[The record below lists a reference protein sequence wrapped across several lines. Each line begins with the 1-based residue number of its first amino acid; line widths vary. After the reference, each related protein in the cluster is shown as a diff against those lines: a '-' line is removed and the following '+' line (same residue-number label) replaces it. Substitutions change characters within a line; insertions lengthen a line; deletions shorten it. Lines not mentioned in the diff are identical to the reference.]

1 MLYSPTKSS
10 ETKISKRN
18 IVYKNNDLNIK
29 TGNRLNDEELI
40 SYTKLKNQIPLT
52 KKSPPKKK
60 KKKVKKTKFEK
71 PKNEI
76 KNNIIIKDE
85 KDRDNIY
92 QVKDI
97 NYLDVINTDDIRKQ
111 DTENNDRLC
120 ETITENK
127 NKNKEKI
134 NKINKIQINKCIV
147 CICFLFIKKIKTHQ
161 NVLIDEG
168 MEIIT
173 EHLDILNIFKKLY
186 RDGKIQEKLQNEKD
200 DIIKMSEKCIQ
211 KLNSINM

>member
-18 IVYKNNDLNIK
+18 IVYKNNDLNIQ
-29 TGNRLNDEELI
+29 TGNRLYDEELI
-40 SYTKLKNQIPLT
+40 SDTKLKNQIPLT
-52 KKSPPKKK
+52 KKSPPKKN

-97 NYLDVINTDDIRKQ
+97 NDLDVIYTDDIRKQ
-111 DTENNDRLC
+111 DTENNDGVC
-120 ETITENK
+120 ETVAENK

-134 NKINKIQINKCIV
+134 NKINKIQINKCV
-147 CICFLFIKKIKTHQ
+147 VYICFLFIKKIKTHQ
-161 NVLIDEG
+161 NVLIDEF
-168 MEIIT
+168 
-173 EHLDILNIFKKLY
+173 LFF
-186 RDGKIQEKLQNEKD
+186 
-200 DIIKMSEKCIQ
+200 
-211 KLNSINM
+211 